1 MTYILCTDLDRTLI
15 ANGTHA
21 NDQHALPALQSL
33 LAKTSLK
40 LVYVSGR
47 DINLVDQAIEQ
58 YQLPIPDFA
67 ITDVGCQIYQRNN
80 TLWQQNLD
88 WHNALENTWDM
99 HKIEKIKNN
108 LSSLSNVSLQEPD
121 RQSIFKLSYYFSTKL
136 DTTELNNKLVRIVE
150 HANLHVNIV
159 MSIDETTNTGLI
171 DFIPKNASKNL
182 AIQFLVEQES
192 FDTTK
197 LVYSGDSGN
206 DMSVFSSRFNT
217 ILVNNAE
224 PYVKELAITIAKQN
238 NLTDT
243 VYIAHGDYFNLT
255 GNYCAG
261 ILEGMAYYFP
271 ELKTII
277 QEQLDNAK
285 AS

>member
-15 ANGTHA
+15 ANGSHA
-21 NDQHALPALQSL
+21 NDQRALPALHSL

-47 DINLVDQAIEQ
+47 DIKLVEHAIEK
-58 YQLPIPDFA
+58 YHLPVPDFA
-67 ITDVGCQIYQRNN
+67 ITDVGSQIYQRKN
-80 TLWQQNLD
+80 TSWQKNLD
-88 WHNALENTWDM
+88 WHTALENTWAS
-99 HKIEKIKNN
+99 HKITTIKNE
-108 LSSLSNVSLQEPD
+108 LSSISGISLQEPE
-121 RQSIFKLSYYFSTKL
+121 RQSIFKVSYYFSTKL
-136 DTTELNNKLVRIVE
+136 DFTELNNKLIRIVE
-150 HANLHVNIV
+150 RANLKANIV
-159 MSIDETTNTGLI
+159 MSVDETTDTGLI

-182 AIQFLVEQES
+182 AIQFLAEQES
-192 FDTTK
+192 FDTSR

-224 PYVKELAITIAKQN
+224 PHVKELALSLAKQN

-243 VYIAHGDYFNLT
+243 IYIAHGDYFSLT

-271 ELKTII
+271 ELKMTIH
-277 QEQLDNAK
+277 EVL
-285 AS
+285 